1 MAARRFSYW
10 FLFAIFIVAIVIGA
24 IRPLRVSP
32 MYQAIGMIQFGAMA
46 FAAWTLG
53 AREIT
58 STSRGPR
65 LLALSGIFLITPFAL
80 LALLWVGLGPP
91 WQATPAE
98 NQMRYLV
105 LTAMAI
111 AIVVGFV
118 VLREALSEA
127 DVKFR
132 SSVGFATI
140 LLAGPLYLLFDALAF
155 GVSTARLHGG
165 EVPSA
170 FRDLN
175 TVIDM
180 ILFLAG
186 ALTYIATAAFA
197 VSLRQARWIG
207 RGAARAFMIISLVA
221 LLLLVIRGLHF
232 PDPHALST
240 PWYTNPG
247 FIVGIPAVPFII
259 PFLFG
264 VVLLRRAGEPDAA
277 PVSPTD

>member
-1 MAARRFSYW
+1 VNRRFSYW
-10 FLFAIFIVAIVIGA
+10 FLFAIFIVAIVLAA
-24 IRPLRVSP
+24 IRPLRVSGV
-32 MYQAIGMIQFGAMA
+32 YQVVGIIQFAAMA

-53 AREIT
+53 ARAIT
-58 STSRGPR
+58 TGDRGPR
-65 LLALSGIFLITPFAL
+65 LLALSGILLITPFAL
-80 LALLWVGLGPP
+80 LAFLWVGLGPP
-91 WQATPAE
+91 WQATAPE

-118 VLREALSEA
+118 VLREALGNA
-127 DVKFR
+127 DEQFR
-132 SSVGFATI
+132 PSVGFATI
-140 LLAGPLYLLFDALAF
+140 MLAGPLYLLFDALAF

-175 TVIDM
+175 TAIDM

-186 ALTYIATAAFA
+186 ALTYFATAAFA
-197 VSLRQARWIG
+197 LALGQARWIG
-207 RGAARAFMIISLVA
+207 RGAARAFMIVSLVA
-221 LLLLVIRGLHF
+221 LLLVVIRGLHF

-264 VVLLRRAGEPDAA
+264 VVLLRRAGKSDGA
-277 PVSPTD
+277 PASPTD

>member
-1 MAARRFSYW
+1 VKGLCYW
-10 FLFAIFIVAIVIGA
+10 FLFAILVVAIVIGA

-32 MYQAIGMIQFGAMA
+32 LYQVLGIIQFAAMA

-53 AREIT
+53 ARAIT
-58 STSRGPR
+58 TSARERR
-65 LLALSGIFLITPFAL
+65 LPALAGIFLIAPFAL

-91 WQATPAE
+91 WVATAAE

-105 LTAMAI
+105 LAAMTI

-118 VLREALSEA
+118 VLREALGEA
-127 DVKFR
+127 DKN
-132 SSVGFATI
+132 SVGFAAI
-140 LLAGPLYLLFDALAF
+140 LLAGPLYLVFNAF
-155 GVSTARLHGG
+155 GFGVATVRLHGG
-165 EVPSA
+165 EVPPA

-175 TVIDM
+175 AVIDM

-186 ALTYIATAAFA
+186 ALTYLAAAAFA
-197 VSLRQARWIG
+197 VSLGRAGWIG
-207 RGAARAFMIISLVA
+207 RGATRAFAIISLVA
-221 LLLLVIRGLHF
+221 LLLLVIRGLDF
-232 PDPHALST
+232 PDPRALST

-264 VVLLRRAGEPDAA
+264 VVLLRRAGETDA
-277 PVSPTD
+277 SSSS

>member
-1 MAARRFSYW
+1 MTTRRFSYW

-32 MYQAIGMIQFGAMA
+32 MYQVIGVVQFGAMA

-53 AREIT
+53 ARAIT

-65 LLALSGIFLITPFAL
+65 FLALSGILLITPFAL

-118 VLREALSEA
+118 VLREALGEA
-127 DVKFR
+127 DIKFR

-140 LLAGPLYLLFDALAF
+140 MLAGPLYLLFDALAF

-175 TVIDM
+175 TAIDM

-186 ALTYIATAAFA
+186 ALTYFATAAFA
-197 VSLRQARWIG
+197 VALGQARWIG

-232 PDPHALST
+232 PDPRALST

-264 VVLLRRAGEPDAA
+264 VILLRRAGESDAA
-277 PVSPTD
+277 PVSK

>member
-1 MAARRFSYW
+1 MNRRFSYW
-10 FLFAIFIVAIVIGA
+10 FLFAIFIVAFVLAA
-24 IRPLRVSP
+24 IRPLRVSGV
-32 MYQAIGMIQFGAMA
+32 YQVVGIIQFAAMA

-53 AREIT
+53 ARAIT

-65 LLALSGIFLITPFAL
+65 LLALTGILLITPFAL
-80 LALLWVGLGPP
+80 VALFWVGLGPP
-91 WQATPAE
+91 WEATAAE
-98 NQMRYLV
+98 NQMRYLI

-118 VLREALSEA
+118 VLRDALENA
-127 DVKFR
+127 DEQSR
-132 SSVGFATI
+132 PSVGFGMI
-140 LLAGPLYLLFDALAF
+140 MLAGPLYLLFDALAF
-155 GVSTARLHGG
+155 GYSTARLQVD
-165 EVPSA
+165 EVPST
-170 FRDLN
+170 FRDL
-175 TVIDM
+175 TAAVDM

-186 ALTYIATAAFA
+186 GLTYIATAAFA
-197 VSLRQARWIG
+197 VALGQARWLG
-207 RGAARAFMIISLVA
+207 RGAARAFTIVSLVA

-264 VVLLRRAGEPDAA
+264 VVLLRRAGESPAA
-277 PVSPTD
+277 PTSK

>member
-1 MAARRFSYW
+1 VNRRFSYW
-10 FLFAIFIVAIVIGA
+10 FLFAIFIVAIVLAA
-24 IRPLRVSP
+24 IRPLRVSGV
-32 MYQAIGMIQFGAMA
+32 YQVVGIIQFAAMA

-53 AREIT
+53 ARAIT
-58 STSRGPR
+58 TGDRGPR
-65 LLALSGIFLITPFAL
+65 LLALSGILLITPFAL

-91 WQATPAE
+91 WQATAPE

-118 VLREALSEA
+118 VLREALGNA
-127 DVKFR
+127 DKQFR
-132 SSVGFATI
+132 PSVGFATI
-140 LLAGPLYLLFDALAF
+140 MLAGPLYLLFDALAF

-175 TVIDM
+175 TAIDM

-186 ALTYIATAAFA
+186 ALTYFATAAFA
-197 VSLRQARWIG
+197 LALGQARWIG
-207 RGAARAFMIISLVA
+207 RGAARAFMIVSLVA
-221 LLLLVIRGLHF
+221 LLLVVIRGLHF

-264 VVLLRRAGEPDAA
+264 VVLLRRAGKSDGA
-277 PVSPTD
+277 PASPTD

>member
-1 MAARRFSYW
+1 MTTRRFSYW

-32 MYQAIGMIQFGAMA
+32 LYQVIGVIQFAAMA
-46 FAAWTLG
+46 VAAWILG

-132 SSVGFATI
+132 SSVGFATT
-140 LLAGPLYLLFDALAF
+140 LLAGPLYVLLAAVAC
-155 GVSTARLHGG
+155 GVSTARVHGADL
-165 EVPSA
+165 PSA
-170 FRDLN
+170 
-175 TVIDM
+175 
-180 ILFLAG
+180 
-186 ALTYIATAAFA
+186 
-197 VSLRQARWIG
+197 S
-207 RGAARAFMIISLVA
+207 
-221 LLLLVIRGLHF
+221 
-232 PDPHALST
+232 
-240 PWYTNPG
+240 
-247 FIVGIPAVPFII
+247 
-259 PFLFG
+259 
-264 VVLLRRAGEPDAA
+264 
-277 PVSPTD
+277 

>member
-1 MAARRFSYW
+1 MTTRRFSYW

-32 MYQAIGMIQFGAMA
+32 LYQVIGIIQFAAMG

-53 AREIT
+53 ARAIT
-58 STSRGPR
+58 STSRAPR
-65 LLALSGIFLITPFAL
+65 LLALAGIFFITPFAL

-118 VLREALSEA
+118 VLREALGEA
-127 DVKFR
+127 DIKFR

-140 LLAGPLYLLFDALAF
+140 MLAGPLYLLFDALAF

-175 TVIDM
+175 TAIDM

-186 ALTYIATAAFA
+186 ALTYFATAAFA
-197 VSLRQARWIG
+197 VALGQARWIG

-264 VVLLRRAGEPDAA
+264 VVLLRRAGESDAA
-277 PVSPTD
+277 PPSPTD

>member
-1 MAARRFSYW
+1 MKSFCYW

-24 IRPLRVSP
+24 VRPLRVSP
-32 MYQAIGMIQFGAMA
+32 LYQVIGVIQFAAMA
-46 FAAWTLG
+46 VAAWTLG
-53 AREIT
+53 ARAIA
-58 STSRGPR
+58 SRSRGPR
-65 LLALSGIFLITPFAL
+65 LLALAGIFLITPFAL
-80 LALLWVGLGPP
+80 VALLWVGLGPP

-118 VLREALSEA
+118 VLREALGNA
-127 DVKFR
+127 DEQSR
-132 SSVGFATI
+132 PSVGFGMI
-140 LLAGPLYLLFDALAF
+140 MLAGPLYLLFDALAF

-175 TVIDM
+175 TVTEM

-186 ALTYIATAAFA
+186 ALTYVATAAFA
-197 VSLRQARWIG
+197 LSLGRARLLG

-264 VVLLRRAGEPDAA
+264 VVLLRRAGESDAA
-277 PVSPTD
+277 PASPTD